1 MKAWLKQK
9 PLIIA
14 GLVLLVTVAAY
25 ANLRALWR
33 GDSVATGA
41 SLDAPVIATRTQA
54 PAQTPGDKTPAATD
68 VEDSVAQSDV
78 RFSRI
83 REERTTSRNALIA
96 QLDELI
102 MRTGTEKSVRKQA
115 EKDRVALLKWMDA
128 EAAIEDVLKAG
139 GYHNA
144 LATVRD
150 GSANIVLQVATLEQE
165 AALRVIEVAARESGL
180 PAKEIKIIIAK

>member
-1 MKAWLKQK
+1 MKAWLKQR

-14 GLVLLVTVAAY
+14 GLVLLITVAAY
-25 ANLRALWR
+25 ANLRILWQ
-33 GDSVATGA
+33 GSDVAAGTA
-41 SLDAPVIATRTQA
+41 LDAPVIATRTQM
-54 PAQTPGDKTPAATD
+54 PSQTPNDKTPAATD
-68 VEDSVAQSDV
+68 GGDGILQTDA

-83 REERTTSRNALIA
+83 REERTASRSALIS

-102 MRTGTEKSVRKQA
+102 TRTGIDKAVRKQA
-115 EKDRVALLKWMDA
+115 EKDRIALLKWMDA

-144 LATVRD
+144 LATVRN

-165 AALRVIEVAARESGL
+165 AALRVIEVASRESGS